1 MKTKI
6 SVLAWWLSLIALG
19 GAMDADPVSWTTVAA
34 TFAVFLALSAAIIRQ
49 QNNTA

>member
-6 SVLAWWLSLIALG
+6 LALTWWLSAVALG

-34 TFAVFLALSAAIIRQ
+34 TLAVFITVSATIIRQ
-49 QNNTA
+49 QKKEA